1 MNGKLRLTT
10 LLTFICL
17 SLFAQEID
25 VEQLKG
31 MKIRNIGPAGMS
43 GRVTSIDVDL
53 SNPQIIYVGTAS
65 GGVWK
70 SQSGGIK
77 WEPIFDKEPVQSI
90 GAVTVNQKN
99 PSEIWVGTGEGNPRN
114 SLNSGK
120 GIFKSIDG
128 GKTWKLMGLEN
139 TRLIHRIIVHRDN
152 PDIVYVGALGSA
164 WGSNEER
171 GVFKTTD
178 GGKTWKKVLYINDQ
192 TGVADLVVDP
202 SNPNKIIAAMWEFG
216 RKPWVFNSGGEGSGL
231 YISYDAGENWK
242 QITEKDGLPKGE
254 LGRIGL
260 AIAPSKPN
268 IVYALVEAKKNAL
281 YKSTD
286 GGHKWKMVADKDIG
300 NRPFYYA
307 DIYVDPKNENRI
319 WNLWSYVSKS
329 EDGGKTFKTI
339 LDYGKRVHPDHHAFW
354 IHPDDPSYLIN
365 GNDGGL
371 NISRDGGV
379 NWEFIDNLPLA
390 QFYHINYDMDFPYH
404 VVGGMQD
411 NGSWVGPSSVLKRG
425 GIRNE
430 DWQEVM
436 FGDGFDV
443 VMRRDNNRYGWAMSQ
458 GGNVG
463 YFDRVTGQTRN
474 VKPFHPKGEE
484 LRFNW
489 NAALAQNPYSDC
501 GIYFG
506 SQYVHKSMDCGQSW
520 EIISPDLTTNDTI
533 KQKESYET
541 GGLTKDVTQAENFT
555 TILCIAPSPVDENT
569 IWAGTD
575 DGNLQ
580 LTRDGGKNWTNLA
593 SKLPDCPEG
602 SWIPQIEVS
611 LKNAGEAFVVV
622 NNYRRNDWTP
632 YVYHTMDFGNSW
644 TRIVDEKQ
652 VSGYA
657 LCIVQDPVVPELLFL
672 GTDYGLYFSIDGGKI
687 WNKWTK
693 GFPSVSTS
701 DLKIHPREHDLIIG
715 TFGRAAWILDD
726 IRPLREIAKSKG
738 KILNQPF
745 KVFEPRDAYV
755 TSFRSVDG
763 IRFVADGEF
772 IGQNK
777 RGGAVISI
785 WSKPEKKKKK
795 EGERGKKEDGK
806 KGKKGKKGKE
816 EEKVK
821 KEEEGKMKKEE
832 GAKGEKGKKGEKE
845 KRGKGK
851 NGKGKKKLYI
861 TIYDEAGDTV
871 NNYSAKAD
879 TSLYRISWGMNGMGV
894 SYPSYR
900 DRKST
905 DNPPRGR
912 TVLPGRY
919 KIVIK
924 YKNYKDSTFVNI
936 KMDPRSSVTIAQL
949 KAKQEAFDDYFKIVE
964 KATAAFDQLKQ
975 AKKTIKLVDSQMVNA
990 PDTLKKDIA
999 KQGKAMQDSISQLMK
1014 IFLSPQNQKGIQ
1026 RNANILNSH
1035 LYRASSYIRSSEGAP
1050 NQMAQFAIKKAKT
1063 ETQKALDAVN
1073 TFFKNDW
1080 PEYQKN
1086 AEAAKHSLFKPFE
1099 PIKLE

>member
-1 MNGKLRLTT
+1 MNGKLTFTT
-10 LLTFICL
+10 ILTFICL
-17 SLFAQEID
+17 SLFAQKVD

-53 SNPQIIYVGTAS
+53 SNSQIIYIGTAS

-70 SQSGGIK
+70 TESGGIK

-90 GAVTVNQKN
+90 GAVAINQKN

-114 SLNSGK
+114 SHNSGE

-128 GKTWKLMGLEN
+128 GKTWKLMGLEK

-164 WGSNEER
+164 WGPNEER
-171 GVFKTTD
+171 GVYKTTD
-178 GGKTWKKVLYINDQ
+178 GGKTWKRVLYINDQ

-216 RKPWVFNSGGEGSGL
+216 RKPWVFNSGGKGSGL
-231 YISYDAGENWK
+231 HISYDGGENWK
-242 QITEKDGLPKGE
+242 QITEKEGLPEGD
-254 LGRIGL
+254 LGRIGI

-286 GGHKWKMVADKDIG
+286 GGHKWKMIADKNVG

-307 DIYVDPKNENRI
+307 EIYVDPKNENRI

-329 EDGGKTFKTI
+329 EDGGKTFETI

-354 IHPDDPSYLIN
+354 IHPDDPNYLIN

-371 NISRDGGV
+371 NISRDGGA

-411 NGSWVGPSSVLKRG
+411 NGSWVGPNKVLKRG

-430 DWQEVM
+430 DWQEVL

-443 VMRRDNNRYGWAMSQ
+443 VLRRDDNRYGWGMSQ
-458 GGNVG
+458 GGNIS
-463 YFDRVTGQTRN
+463 YFDRVTGRTQN
-474 VKPFHPKGEE
+474 VKPLHPEGTE

-489 NAALAQNPYSDC
+489 NAALAQNPFSDC

-506 SQYVHKSMDCGQSW
+506 SQFVHKSMDCGQSW

-533 KQKESYET
+533 KQKESNET
-541 GGLTKDVTQAENFT
+541 GGLTKDVTEAENFT
-555 TILCIAPSPVDENT
+555 TLLCIAPSPVDENT
-569 IWAGTD
+569 IWVGTD

-593 SKLPDCPEG
+593 SKLPGCPEG

-622 NNYRRNDWTP
+622 NNYRRNDWNP
-632 YVYHTMDFGNSW
+632 YVYHTTDFGNSW
-644 TRIVDEKQ
+644 TRIVDENK
-652 VSGYA
+652 VSGHA
-657 LCIVQDPVVPELLFL
+657 LSIIQDSEVSNLLFL
-672 GTDYGLYFSIDGGKI
+672 GTDYGLYFSIDAGKI
-687 WNKWTK
+687 WNKWTE

-726 IRPLREIAKSKG
+726 IQPLREIAKTQG
-738 KILNQPF
+738 KVLEQPF
-745 KVFEPRDAYV
+745 KVFETRDAYILNY
-755 TSFRSVDG
+755 RSVDG

-777 RGGAVISI
+777 GSGAVISV
-785 WSKPEKKKKK
+785 WSKPEKKEKAKKK
-795 EGERGKKEDGK
+795 EEPDTKNTKKKKYKKEEKDAEEVEKTEEKEKTK
-806 KGKKGKKGKE
+806 KGKD
-816 EEKVK
+816 
-821 KEEEGKMKKEE
+821 
-832 GAKGEKGKKGEKE
+832 
-845 KRGKGK
+845 
-851 NGKGKKKLYI
+851 KKKLYV
-861 TIYDEAGDTV
+861 TVYNESGDSV
-871 NNYSAKAD
+871 YNYSTDAD
-879 TSLYRISWGMNGMGV
+879 TSLYRISWNMRGIGEN
-894 SYPSYR
+894 YPSYR

-905 DNPPRGR
+905 DNPPRGSY
-912 TVLPGRY
+912 VLPGKY
-919 KIVIK
+919 KIVIEHK
-924 YKNYKDSTFVNI
+924 EFKDSTFVNI
-936 KMDPRSSVTIAQL
+936 KSDPRSSITVAQM
-949 KAKQEAFDDYFKIVE
+949 KAEKAALDDFYKIVK
-964 KATAAFDQLKQ
+964 KATAAFEQLKQ
-975 AKKTIKLVDSQMVNA
+975 AKKTIKLVDDQMVNA

-999 KQGKAMQDSISQLMK
+999 KQGKAMQDSIKTLME
-1014 IFLSPQNQKGIQ
+1014 IFLPPQDQKGIV
-1026 RNANILNSH
+1026 RNDNTLITY
-1035 LYRASSYIRSSEGAP
+1035 LYRASSYIGNSDGPPS
-1050 NQMAQFAIKKAKT
+1050 QMAQIATETAKGKT
-1063 ETQKALDAVN
+1063 EKALDAVN
-1073 TFFKNDW
+1073 KFFEKDW
-1080 PEYQKN
+1080 TAYQKN
-1086 AEAAKHSLFKPFE
+1086 AEAAKHSVFKTFE